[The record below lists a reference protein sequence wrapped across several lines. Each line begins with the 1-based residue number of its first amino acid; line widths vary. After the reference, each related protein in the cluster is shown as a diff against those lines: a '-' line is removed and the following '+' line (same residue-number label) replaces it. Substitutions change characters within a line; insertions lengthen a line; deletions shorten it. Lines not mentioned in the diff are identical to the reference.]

1 LEENA
6 YFIFI
11 KDRVIAMQELKA
23 AENRCAPPI
32 VDKTKRLTIDIPKSL
47 HTSLKM
53 RAVNEGGTMAEIVR
67 QLLIQR
73 LVQKDS

>member
-1 LEENA
+1 
-6 YFIFI
+6 
-11 KDRVIAMQELKA
+11 
-23 AENRCAPPI
+23 
-32 VDKTKRLTIDIPKSL
+32 LTIDIPKSL
-47 HTSLKM
+47 HKSLKM